1 MMLTSFILIFM
12 AEMADKTQLLVLA
25 LSRRYSLRSVIAGMT
40 LSIVLLSLLSVW
52 AGSWLNA
59 CIPIDAIRPAAAV
72 LFLLFGFSALKPK
85 PDQVKEGRR
94 FHADWLSVAAA
105 FFIAEL
111 GDKTQISALTLAA
124 QHDAHAAIFL
134 GSCLGLLAA
143 NLLALAAGRFLM
155 KHISDSAMRLFS
167 ATVFFLFGSWTLFQL
182 FSPTQL
188 QIVIYCLI
196 LFLSAYLYALWQERR
211 S

>member
-1 MMLTSFILIFM
+1 M
-12 AEMADKTQLLVLA
+12 
-25 LSRRYSLRSVIAGMT
+25 
-40 LSIVLLSLLSVW
+40 
-52 AGSWLNA
+52 
-59 CIPIDAIRPAAAV
+59 
-72 LFLLFGFSALKPK
+72 
-85 PDQVKEGRR
+85 
-94 FHADWLSVAAA
+94 AAA

-143 NLLALAAGRFLM
+143 NLLALAAGRFLL
-155 KHISDSAMRLFS
+155 KHISDSALRLFS

>member
-1 MMLTSFILIFM
+1 M
-12 AEMADKTQLLVLA
+12 
-25 LSRRYSLRSVIAGMT
+25 
-40 LSIVLLSLLSVW
+40 
-52 AGSWLNA
+52 
-59 CIPIDAIRPAAAV
+59 
-72 LFLLFGFSALKPK
+72 FLLFGFSALKPK
-85 PDQVKEGRR
+85 PEEVKEGRR

-155 KHISDSAMRLFS
+155 QCHRFCAERALCLRELRPAAVFRHRVLPVWLMDAVSALLPDPAADRHLLPDPVPVCLSVCPVAGKALLNIHSNTLLPVNSARL
-167 ATVFFLFGSWTLFQL
+167 
-182 FSPTQL
+182 
-188 QIVIYCLI
+188 
-196 LFLSAYLYALWQERR
+196 E
-211 S
+211 

>member
-25 LSRRYSLRSVIAGMT
+25 LSRRYSLRSVISGMT

-85 PDQVKEGRR
+85 PEEVKEGRR

-134 GSCLGLLAA
+134 GS
-143 NLLALAAGRFLM
+143 
-155 KHISDSAMRLFS
+155 SSAC
-167 ATVFFLFGSWTLFQL
+167 
-182 FSPTQL
+182 SPPT
-188 QIVIYCLI
+188 C
-196 LFLSAYLYALWQERR
+196 WR
-211 S
+211 SPPDAS

>member
-25 LSRRYSLRSVIAGMT
+25 LSRRYSLRSVISGMT

-85 PDQVKEGRR
+85 PEEVKEGRR

-105 FFIAEL
+105 FFIA
-111 GDKTQISALTLAA
+111 
-124 QHDAHAAIFL
+124 
-134 GSCLGLLAA
+134 
-143 NLLALAAGRFLM
+143 
-155 KHISDSAMRLFS
+155 
-167 ATVFFLFGSWTLFQL
+167 VFFLFGSWTLFQL

-196 LFLSAYLYALWQERR
+196 LFLSAYLYVLWQERR

>member
-1 MMLTSFILIFM
+1 M
-12 AEMADKTQLLVLA
+12 
-25 LSRRYSLRSVIAGMT
+25 
-40 LSIVLLSLLSVW
+40 
-52 AGSWLNA
+52 
-59 CIPIDAIRPAAAV
+59 
-72 LFLLFGFSALKPK
+72 FLLFGFSALKPK
-85 PDQVKEGRR
+85 PEEVKEGRR

-155 KHISDSAMRLFS
+155 KHISDSALRLFS
-167 ATVFFLFGSWTLFQL
+167 ATVFFLFGSWTPFQL
-182 FSPTQL
+182 FSDPAADRHL
-188 QIVIYCLI
+188 LPDPVPVCLSVRPVAGKT
-196 LFLSAYLYALWQERR
+196 LLNVHSNTLLPVNSARME
-211 S
+211 